1 MVKSKSKIE
10 LSVVV
15 PCYNEEKGLPEFI
28 ERTDAVLKQINLH
41 YELLLV
47 NDGSHDNT
55 LNVLVKL
62 SKSYPAMKVLNLSR
76 NFGHQI
82 AVTAGMDAAV
92 GNAIVLIDADLQDP
106 PELITEMVMK
116 WRDGYDVAYGQRR
129 RRGGENFVK
138 LVTAKLFYRLL
149 KRITKVNIPIDT
161 GDFRLMDRK
170 VVDAM
175 KQLRE
180 SHRFIRG
187 LVSWTGFKQTPVL
200 YDRSPRFAGETHYPF
215 RKMLL
220 FSLDAITSFSII
232 PLRLLTSLGLII
244 VFFTILFTFIV
255 IAVKL
260 IDPTYFLSGFPA
272 TVLLILFFGGI
283 QILSLGV
290 IGEYIGRIYEE
301 IKRRPLYFVDSVYQ
315 NGSLK
320 E

>member
-1 MVKSKSKIE
+1 MEKSKSKIE

-15 PCYNEEKGLPEFI
+15 PCYNEEKGLPEFVQ
-28 ERTDAVLKQINLH
+28 RTDAVLKQLNLQH
-41 YELLLV
+41 ELILV
-47 NDGSHDNT
+47 NDGSRDNT
-55 LNVLVKL
+55 LGVAVKL
-62 SKSYPAMKVLNLSR
+62 SKSYSDLKVLNLSR

-82 AVTAGMDAAV
+82 AVTAGMDVAV
-92 GNAIVLIDADLQDP
+92 GDAIVLIDADLQDP
-106 PELITEMVMK
+106 PELIPKMVEK
-116 WRDGYDVAYGQRR
+116 WHEGYDVVYGQRR
-129 RRGGENFVK
+129 TRDGEKFLK
-138 LVTAKLFYRLL
+138 LFTAKLFYRLL

-170 VVDAM
+170 VVEAM

-200 YDRSPRFAGETHYPF
+200 YDRAPRFAGETSYPF
-215 RKMLL
+215 RKMFL

-232 PLRLLTSLGLII
+232 PLRLLTFLGSVI
-244 VFFTILFTFIV
+244 VFFTILFSFVI

-260 IDPTYFLSGFPA
+260 IDPTYFLSGFPS
-272 TVLLILFFGGI
+272 TVLLISFFGGI
-283 QILSLGV
+283 QLLSLGV
-290 IGEYIGRIYEE
+290 IGEYVGRIYEE
-301 IKRRPLYFVDSVYQ
+301 IKRRPLYFVDSIYQ